1 MPKEGT
7 VCLLQF
13 LEAQP
18 NQEFVMSHLDEQHGI
33 LCPSAWIWASHNDC
47 VLFVSWR
54 YEICINNVSLMRHR
68 KHRPHKSRL
77 PAVDIRQ
84 IEISWHAV
92 WELWLVGKGMRKLLT
107 KSQERR
113 RTARHLHE
121 WYQLF
126 KQSTRYKYYA
136 FISLER
142 HTSLF
147 GFFKKQVCEE
157 GRVIFPWKHLLWCVI
172 VYVCVFMPHA
182 SVWNCETSNLPLL
195 QNVLHSWRQLPTANS
210 IPGVFLRP
218 DKLNLTVIR
227 LISPFR
233 SRYCLP
239 GRAARQPYLCLQL
252 PETKSFSSPVIFS
265 LRPCTQRH
273 SESQTSNA
281 RL

>member
-33 LCPSAWIWASHNDC
+33 LSPSAWIWASHNDC

-147 GFFKKQVCEE
+147 GFFLNTGVWRRKGYFPLEAFAMVCDC
-157 GRVIFPWKHLLWCVI
+157 IC
-172 VYVCVFMPHA
+172 VCVHAACLCVELWDKQFAPFTKCPAFM
-182 SVWNCETSNLPLL
+182 ETAAYSKF
-195 QNVLHSWRQLPTANS
+195 HSWGFFKAWQAQPHCNSAN
-210 IPGVFLRP
+210 
-218 DKLNLTVIR
+218 
-227 LISPFR
+227 
-233 SRYCLP
+233 
-239 GRAARQPYLCLQL
+239 
-252 PETKSFSSPVIFS
+252 
-265 LRPCTQRH
+265 
-273 SESQTSNA
+273 
-281 RL
+281 